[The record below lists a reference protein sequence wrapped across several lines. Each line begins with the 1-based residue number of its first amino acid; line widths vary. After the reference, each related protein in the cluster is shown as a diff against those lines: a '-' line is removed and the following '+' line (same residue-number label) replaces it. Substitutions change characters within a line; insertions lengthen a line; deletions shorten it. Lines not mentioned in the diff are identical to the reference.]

1 MATPRTIRLFEEIAV
16 LNEIIRNNAKI
27 YKLQECIDPYS
38 APIRRHQI
46 LRRAMSRLYFRRHTL
61 DLMSL
66 AWYLAD
72 EGLLEAVGGCRYLEY
87 IAEFHRAM
95 PPHLHRAEA
104 QAPPAQSLS

>member
-1 MATPRTIRLFEEIAV
+1 MTLPKTIRLFEEISL
-16 LNEIIRNNAKI
+16 LNEVIRDNANI

-46 LRRAMSRLYFRRHTL
+46 LRKAMSRLYFKRHTL

-72 EGLLEAVGGCRYLEY
+72 QGLLEAVGGCQYLEY
-87 IAEFHRAM
+87 IAEFHKAK
-95 PPHLHRAEA
+95 PSPSPTFEA
-104 QAPPAQSLS
+104 KAPSARSIS